1 MSWKIKKA
9 SSKKVYGYRPKPYKG
24 LTDYEK
30 KKVASTLQAD
40 KLRWEHLFSLNKW
53 TPNTTA

>member
-1 MSWKIKKA
+1 MSWKIKKISGKRVHA
-9 SSKKVYGYRPKPYKG
+9 DRRKPHKG

-30 KKVASTLQAD
+30 KVVATSLQAD
-40 KLRWEHLFSLNKW
+40 KLRWEQLFSLNKW

>member
-1 MSWKIKKA
+1 MSWKIKKV
-9 SSKKVYGYRPKPYKG
+9 SGKKVYGYRPKPFKG

-30 KKVASTLQAD
+30 KVVATSLQTD
-40 KLRWEHLFSLNKW
+40 KLRWEHLLSLNKW